1 MKLHGQKS
9 FTLNSLYYM
18 LIFVH
23 ESSQNLNLTIYNSN
37 IIVMFS
43 VSEMNIWHNLSV
55 GYEHSTAR
63 VHFTVK
69 FSSENRIA

>member
-1 MKLHGQKS
+1 
-9 FTLNSLYYM
+9 
-18 LIFVH
+18 
-23 ESSQNLNLTIYNSN
+23 
-37 IIVMFS
+37 MFS

>member
-1 MKLHGQKS
+1 
-9 FTLNSLYYM
+9 M

-69 FSSENRIA
+69 FSSENRTA

>member
-1 MKLHGQKS
+1 M
-9 FTLNSLYYM
+9 NSLYYM

-37 IIVMFS
+37 IKVMFS
-43 VSEMNIWHNLSV
+43 VSERNIWHNLSV

>member
-1 MKLHGQKS
+1 
-9 FTLNSLYYM
+9 
-18 LIFVH
+18 
-23 ESSQNLNLTIYNSN
+23 
-37 IIVMFS
+37 MFS

-69 FSSENRIA
+69 FSSENRTA